1 MSADAVMRAVEALNA
16 GDFDTYGEAFW
27 PDAQRVV
34 PGVAGPIDMTASLAM
49 MRYLAGAFGGM
60 QLHADLVLEAGD
72 HVVVTWRT
80 TGVHTG
86 EFAGIAPTNR
96 PVEVVNCEI
105 YEFRDGR
112 VARSWAYGDPAEMV
126 VQLTAEESAR

>member
-1 MSADAVMRAVEALNA
+1 MTADAVMRAVEALNA
-16 GDFDTYGEAFW
+16 GDLKAYAAAFW

-34 PGVAGPIDMTASLAM
+34 PGVAGPIDMTASLEM
-49 MRYLAGAFGGM
+49 MRYLASAFGGM
-60 QLHADLVLEAGD
+60 RLHADLVLESGD

-86 EFAGIAPTNR
+86 EFAGIPPTNR

-126 VQLTAEESAR
+126 VQLTVEEGAR

>member
-1 MSADAVMRAVEALNA
+1 MSATAVLQAVEALNA
-16 GDFDTYGEAFW
+16 GDFDTYAAAFW

-34 PGVAGPIDMTASLAM
+34 PGVAGPIDVTASITML
-49 MRYLAGAFGGM
+49 RYLASAFDG
-60 QLHADLVLEAGD
+60 LRLDADLLLESDD

-96 PVEVVNCEI
+96 PVDVVNCEI
-105 YEFRDGR
+105 YEFRDGK

-126 VQLTAEESAR
+126 ALLTAEEAP

>member
-1 MSADAVMRAVEALNA
+1 MRAVEALNA
-16 GDFDTYGEAFW
+16 GDFDTYAAAFW

-34 PGVAGPIDMTASLAM
+34 PGVAGPIDMAASLEM
-49 MRYLAGAFGGM
+49 LRYLASAFAGMRLDAELLLESGA
-60 QLHADLVLEAGD
+60 

-86 EFAGIAPTNR
+86 DFAGIAPTNR
-96 PVEVVNCEI
+96 RVEVVNCEI
-105 YEFRDGR
+105 YEFRDGK

-126 VQLTAEESAR
+126 AQLTAEDRAR

>member
-1 MSADAVMRAVEALNA
+1 VKRAVEALNG
-16 GDFDTYGEAFW
+16 GDFATYAAAFW

-34 PGVAGPIDMTASLAM
+34 PGVSGPIDMTASLQM
-49 MRYLAGAFGGM
+49 LRYLASAFDGWH
-60 QLHADLVLEAGD
+60 LEADLLLESGD
-72 HVVVTWRT
+72 HVVAQWRA

-96 PVEVVNCEI
+96 HVEVVNCEI
-105 YEFRDGR
+105 YEFRDGK

-126 VQLTAEESAR
+126 VQLTAEEGPR

>member
-1 MSADAVMRAVEALNA
+1 MSAEAVMRAVEALNA
-16 GDFDTYGEAFW
+16 GDLATYAAAFW

-34 PGVAGPIDMTASLAM
+34 PGVAGPVDMTASLDM
-49 MRYLAGAFGGM
+49 MRYLSTAFGGM

-126 VQLTAEESAR
+126 VQLTAEEGAR